1 MNIKEL
7 AERIVRNDGIVA
19 FSPAERDL
27 SKAVLLLLEDGGRLA
42 KAAENYANN
51 VMSVPRLTHADA
63 SELKTALAQHKQ
75 TVGGL

>member
-27 SKAVLLLLEDGGRLA
+27 SKAVLLLLEDGERLA
-42 KAAENYANN
+42 DVVLELIDSSPYEQDKVIAA
-51 VMSVPRLTHADA
+51 
-63 SELKTALAQHKQ
+63 KALAQHKQ
-75 TVGGL
+75 TVEGL